1 MFYSF
6 LRGLVRILLYILN
19 GKPTYLNKE
28 NLPEGNY
35 ILVGPHRTWFDPVYF
50 ALAGSPKK
58 FSFMAKQELFENKF
72 YKFVLDHMF
81 AYPVDRI
88 NPGPSVIKT
97 PVNYLKKTD
106 LSTIIFPS
114 GTRYSEQMKGGALVI
129 AKLSGVPLIP
139 AVYQG
144 PMTFKGLLTRKK
156 TTVAFGKPIMV
167 DKKIKLDDDNQAE
180 YEARL
185 QQSFNDLD
193 QQIDPNFHYVLP
205 VKKESK

>member
-35 ILVGPHRTWFDPVYF
+35 ILVGPHRTWFDPVYY

-58 FSFMAKQELFENKF
+58 FSFMAKQELFQNKF

-81 AYPVDRI
+81 AYPVDRA

-106 LSTIIFPS
+106 LSTIIF
-114 GTRYSEQMKGGALVI
+114 I
-129 AKLSGVPLIP
+129 LSC
-139 AVYQG
+139 
-144 PMTFKGLLTRKK
+144 
-156 TTVAFGKPIMV
+156 
-167 DKKIKLDDDNQAE
+167 
-180 YEARL
+180 
-185 QQSFNDLD
+185 
-193 QQIDPNFHYVLP
+193 
-205 VKKESK
+205 